1 MTVLATAGH
10 VDHGKST
17 LVNFLTNQE
26 TDRLEEEKSR
36 GLTINLG
43 YTYFEYKKRAISIV
57 DVPGH
62 QDYFKNTIAGFSN
75 VNGVL
80 FCIDSVQGWSKQS
93 EEHFRSIV
101 SLGIRDIFV
110 IFTKTD
116 LLVSD
121 LEKEPVVKKF
131 SEVKDLNFKI
141 TEFSSKTSN
150 KEILHKEINDF
161 FKDNESHKEG
171 TIWVDRTF
179 SIEGIGTV
187 VTGTASKYI
196 DLSRLYLADN
206 KNPLEVKKIQSLG
219 KDVNKIDSTS
229 RIAISLKKNPS
240 QTLQRG
246 DILSNNLIDK
256 SEYILLETEN
266 ESESFKKKG
275 TIRAYIGTSNQI
287 VKQVKYLS
295 AVDTNIAVI
304 QLDKPMSI
312 TEGQSVLLH
321 DLSKNE
327 FLGGEVLLKTSNK
340 FHIKKLLKNK
350 EPLDRNSLFEIL
362 TFTPKKYLDENISY
376 IEIEDKFI
384 SIEKLNYI
392 NKNITDNLKIVNTSG
407 VEDYFYKIL
416 FIEAKLITK
425 ILEQINELDVV
436 KNQIIIKQKTKVDLS
451 IYKQI
456 LNEITSELSIKEAE
470 LLKYDKEAVKSLFM
484 NNYLYRINKKLVI
497 SGDHRDKL
505 IGLLKTLPEAFT
517 VKEFKDATNL
527 SRKYAIPYLEFL
539 DSESLTTKIDDSG
552 KRKKLV

>member
-75 VNGVL
+75 VNGIL
-80 FCIDSVQGWSKQS
+80 FCVDSIQGWSKQS

-121 LEKEPVVKKF
+121 IEKEPVVKKF
-131 SEVKDLNFKI
+131 SDVKDLNFKI

-150 KEILHKEINDF
+150 KEVLHKEINDF

-266 ESESFKKKG
+266 ESESFKRKG

-321 DLSKNE
+321 DLTKNE

-362 TFTPKKYLDENISY
+362 TLKFDEGNS
-376 IEIEDKFI
+376 
-384 SIEKLNYI
+384 
-392 NKNITDNLKIVNTSG
+392 T
-407 VEDYFYKIL
+407 
-416 FIEAKLITK
+416 
-425 ILEQINELDVV
+425 
-436 KNQIIIKQKTKVDLS
+436 
-451 IYKQI
+451 
-456 LNEITSELSIKEAE
+456 
-470 LLKYDKEAVKSLFM
+470 
-484 NNYLYRINKKLVI
+484 
-497 SGDHRDKL
+497 
-505 IGLLKTLPEAFT
+505 
-517 VKEFKDATNL
+517 
-527 SRKYAIPYLEFL
+527 FL
-539 DSESLTTKIDDSG
+539 
-552 KRKKLV
+552 